1 MQKVTEKNWEGYR
14 KSGKKPFLVV
24 LTGAGV
30 SQESGISTFR
40 DANGLWENHRIE
52 EVASPEGFKKN
63 PELVL
68 HFYNLRRAQAQQV
81 QPNAAHY
88 ALKDLEQD
96 FEVVI
101 ITQNVD
107 DLHERAG
114 STHVL
119 HLHGELSK
127 VRSTLDPTLI
137 YEIGGKPIHIG
148 DLCEKGSQLRPHIV
162 WFGEAVPNI
171 YPAMEISQQADFF
184 MIIGT
189 SLVVYP
195 AAGLIDEVPHK
206 SPKFVI
212 DPNIPIHVHDYSH
225 LFVFPEKATTGVP
238 KAIEKLR
245 TMI

>member
-1 MQKVTEKNWEGYR
+1 MQKVIEKNWNGYQ
-14 KSGKKPFLVV
+14 KKGDKPFVVV
-24 LTGAGV
+24 LTGAGI

-40 DANGLWENHRIE
+40 DANGLWENHKIE
-52 EVASPEGFKKN
+52 EVASPSGFAKN

-68 HFYNLRRAQAQQV
+68 HFYNLRRAQAQEV
-81 QPNAAHY
+81 QPNEAHY
-88 ALKDLEQD
+88 ALKNLEND

-107 DLHERAG
+107 NLHERAG

-127 VRSTLDPTLI
+127 VRSTAYPELI
-137 YEIGGKPIHIG
+137 YEVGGSPIKLG

-162 WFGEAVPNI
+162 WFGESVPNF
-171 YPAMEISQQADFF
+171 YPASEIAEQADFF
-184 MIIGT
+184 MIVGT

-195 AAGLIDEVPHK
+195 AASLIDEVPYS

-212 DPNIPIHVHDYSH
+212 DPHIPIHVHDYNN

-238 KAIEKLR
+238 KAIEKLKS
-245 TMI
+245 MI